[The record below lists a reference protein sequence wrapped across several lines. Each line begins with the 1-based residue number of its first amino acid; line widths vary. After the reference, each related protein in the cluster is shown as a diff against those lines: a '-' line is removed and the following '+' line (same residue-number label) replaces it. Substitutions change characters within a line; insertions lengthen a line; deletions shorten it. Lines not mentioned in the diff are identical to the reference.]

1 MTSSNWVRRLLP
13 VELRLIRQTS
23 FLRRVPMLRRLGRQV
38 TARLTLFDA
47 TAGAPPGFR
56 LDFETPY
63 LHLPVEVD
71 QAQIG
76 AESAGGGFSAAAFR
90 YFDWQSWV
98 HMDGDVLWHG
108 ERRATLNDKD
118 VTLITGFSYRPRRG
132 VSCAGN
138 LGLRVAEGVEGTVR
152 VASGGRIFPVGF
164 EPGYW
169 MLEPEGD
176 GFRVVPIRR
185 EDLLALIVSLS
196 EIGSGNP
203 AVRAGAV
210 EHLWQWVSFHHG
222 IEDPEHAMLK
232 LLKQVRDWGPLAM
245 PALYEG
251 LVQVLDRLQV
261 KDPERVLFEFYADHW
276 GVRDNRNGRLLAVN
290 TLHAL
295 ATDASRSALGE
306 ILSYVRNRGIP
317 PDEIAWIRKITGNPE
332 QPDEADRPRVAGT
345 PPLVLKAEPVR

>member
-1 MTSSNWVRRLLP
+1 
-13 VELRLIRQTS
+13 
-23 FLRRVPMLRRLGRQV
+23 MLRRLWRQV
-38 TARLTLFDA
+38 TARLSLLGG
-47 TAGAPPGFR
+47 TAGGPPAFR

-76 AESAGGGFSAAAFR
+76 AEVAGGGFAAGAFR
-90 YFDWQSWV
+90 YFDWQSWI
-98 HMDGDVLWHG
+98 HMDGDILWHG
-108 ERRATLNDKD
+108 ERHAVLKGKE
-118 VTLITGFSYRPRRG
+118 VTLITGFTYRPSPG
-132 VSCAGN
+132 VSCTGN
-138 LGLRVAEGVEGTVR
+138 LGLRVAEGVKATVR
-152 VASGGRIFPVGF
+152 VASGEQTFPVGF

-169 MLEPEGD
+169 MFEPADG

-185 EDLLALIVSLS
+185 DELLALIVSLS

-203 AVRAGAV
+203 EVRAGAV
-210 EHLWQWVSFHHG
+210 ENLWQWVSFHHG

-232 LLKQVRDWGPLAM
+232 LFKQVRDWGPLAM

-251 LVQVLDRLQV
+251 LVQILDRLQV

-295 ATDASRSALGE
+295 ATDASRAALGE
-306 ILSYVRNRGIP
+306 ILNYVRNRGIE
-317 PDEIAWIRKITGNPE
+317 PDEIARIREVTGDAERPE
-332 QPDEADRPRVAGT
+332 AAPTQQVSGT
-345 PPLVLKAEPVR
+345 PPLLFNANPAG

>member
-1 MTSSNWVRRLLP
+1 
-13 VELRLIRQTS
+13 
-23 FLRRVPMLRRLGRQV
+23 
-38 TARLTLFDA
+38 
-47 TAGAPPGFR
+47 
-56 LDFETPY
+56 
-63 LHLPVEVD
+63 
-71 QAQIG
+71 
-76 AESAGGGFSAAAFR
+76 
-90 YFDWQSWV
+90 
-98 HMDGDVLWHG
+98 MDGDVLWHG

-169 MLEPEGD
+169 MLEPEGE

-203 AVRAGAV
+203 GVRAGAV
-210 EHLWQWVSFHHG
+210 EHLWQWVSFHCR
-222 IEDPEHAMLK
+222 IEEPEHAMLK
-232 LLKQVRDWGPLAM
+232 LLKQVRDWGPLAI

-251 LVQVLDRLQV
+251 LVEILGRLQV
-261 KDPERVLFEFYADHW
+261 KDRERVLFEFYADHW

-306 ILSYVRNRGIP
+306 ILSYVRNRNIP
-317 PDEIAWIRKITGNPE
+317 PDEIAWIRKITGNPA
-332 QPDEADRPRVAGT
+332 QPDEADRPEAAGT
-345 PPLVLKAEPVR
+345 PPLVLNAEPVR